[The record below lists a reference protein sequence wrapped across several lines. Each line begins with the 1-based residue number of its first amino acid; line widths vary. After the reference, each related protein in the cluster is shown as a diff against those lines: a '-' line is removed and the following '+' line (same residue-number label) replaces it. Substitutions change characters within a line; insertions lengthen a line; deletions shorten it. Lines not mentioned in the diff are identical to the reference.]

1 MYRVNPFT
9 YVVDG
14 FLSTALANAPVSCAS
29 NELLTFNSPANTTCG
44 SYLIEYIELAGGY
57 VLDPEVAGVC
67 SYCPMASTNDFLSS
81 LGISFGHR
89 WRSFGIL
96 WVYVVFNIGAAVFIY
111 WLARV
116 PKGKKEKKVEDSGVR
131 KEEA

>member
-14 FLSTALANAPVSCAS
+14 FLGTSLANASVTCAANEVLSFSSPGSISCG
-29 NELLTFNSPANTTCG
+29 E
-44 SYLIEYIELAGGY
+44 YLAEYTDCVGGY
-57 VLDPEVAGVC
+57 VINPDASQCEH
-67 SYCPMASTNDFLSS
+67 CPMVSTNAFLNSLAIDFDN
-81 LGISFGHR
+81 R

-96 WVYVVFNIGAAVFIY
+96 WVFNIGAVVFIY

-116 PKGKKEKKVEDSGVR
+116 PEGKNDKRAE
-131 KEEA
+131 